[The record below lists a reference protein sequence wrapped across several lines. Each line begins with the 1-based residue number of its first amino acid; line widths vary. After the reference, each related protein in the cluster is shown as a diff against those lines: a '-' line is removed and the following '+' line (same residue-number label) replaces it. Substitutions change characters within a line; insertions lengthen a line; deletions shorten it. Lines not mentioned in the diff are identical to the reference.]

1 MISRLLSQGN
11 MAKESKRTLK
21 RIPAFRSEAEE
32 ARWYGVHRDDLHE
45 YINMDDAELVEPK
58 ANGDRSGMTQAIS
71 LRLPQ
76 RLLTGLRRVA
86 EQQEISYQMLIKQW
100 LTERLAQ
107 ESAPSI
113 TRRPQSR
120 RSRAA

>member
-1 MISRLLSQGN
+1 

-45 YINMDDAELVEPK
+45 YLDMDDAELVEPK
-58 ANGDRSGMTQAIS
+58 ANGDRGDMTQAIS
-71 LRLPQ
+71 VRLPQ

-86 EQQEISYQMLIKQW
+86 EQQEITYQMLIRQW

-107 ESAPSI
+107 ESAPAI
-113 TRRPQSR
+113 ARRPQSR

>member
-1 MISRLLSQGN
+1 
-11 MAKESKRTLK
+11 MAKESKRHLK
-21 RIPAFRSEAEE
+21 RIPTFHSEAEE
-32 ARWYGVHRDDLHE
+32 ARWYGAHREVLHE
-45 YINMDDAELVEPK
+45 YIDMDDAELVDSKTTE
-58 ANGDRSGMTQAIS
+58 DRGGMTQAIS

-86 EQQEISYQMLIKQW
+86 EQQEVTYQTLIKHW

-107 ESAPSI
+107 ENTPVI
-113 TRRPQSR
+113 NRRPPSR

>member
-1 MISRLLSQGN
+1 

-21 RIPAFRSEAEE
+21 RIPTFRSEAEE
-32 ARWYGVHRDDLHE
+32 ARWYGAHRDDLHE
-45 YINMDDAELVEPK
+45 YLDMDDAELVEPK
-58 ANGDRSGMTQAIS
+58 ANGDRGDMTQAIS

-86 EQQEISYQMLIKQW
+86 EQQEITYQMLIKQW

-107 ESAPSI
+107 ESTSSTA
-113 TRRPQSR
+113 RRPQSR

>member
-1 MISRLLSQGN
+1 

-32 ARWYGVHRDDLHE
+32 ARWYGAHGDDLHE
-45 YINMDDAELVEPK
+45 YMDMDDAELVEPK
-58 ANGDRSGMTQAIS
+58 ANGDRGDMTQAIS

-86 EQQEISYQMLIKQW
+86 EQRETSYQMLIKQW

>member
-1 MISRLLSQGN
+1 
-11 MAKESKRTLK
+11 MAKESKHTLK
-21 RIPAFRSEAEE
+21 RIPTFRSAAEE
-32 ARWYGVHRDDLHE
+32 AQWYGAHTHDLHE
-45 YINMDDAELVEPK
+45 YMDMDDAELVEPQ
-58 ANGDRSGMTQAIS
+58 ASEDRGGMTQVIS

-86 EQQEISYQMLIKQW
+86 EQQEISYQTLIKQW

-107 ESAPSI
+107 EGAPLT
-113 TRRPQSR
+113 TRRPPSR

>member
-1 MISRLLSQGN
+1 M
-11 MAKESKRTLK
+11 
-21 RIPAFRSEAEE
+21 
-32 ARWYGVHRDDLHE
+32 D
-45 YINMDDAELVEPK
+45 MDDAELVEPK
-58 ANGDRSGMTQAIS
+58 ANGDRGDMTQAIS

-86 EQQEISYQMLIKQW
+86 EQRETSYQMLIKQW

>member
-1 MISRLLSQGN
+1 
-11 MAKESKRTLK
+11 MAKESKRSLK

-32 ARWYGVHRDDLHE
+32 AGWYDAHRDDLHE
-45 YINMDDAELVEPK
+45 YIDMDDAELVETK
-58 ANGDRSGMTQAIS
+58 TDGGRGALTQVVT

-86 EQQEISYQMLIKQW
+86 EQQEISYQRLIKQW

-107 ESAPSI
+107 ESTPAI
-113 TRRPQSR
+113 ARRPHSR